1 MIDWLYQTTLSLSLL
16 IGLVLI
22 IRKPVSKYLGA
33 NIVYWLWIIPLI
45 RFFSWNTSELPVALV
60 ETVDLLDGKILIRV
74 IDNHNIYGV
83 TSLVTFELVWV
94 LGLIVWLLLRTI
106 GWLKFQNNLKTNSS
120 EIDIVQ
126 ILPDAKALINNSKAS
141 FYMTDIPQAPFV
153 TGLISSRI
161 YLPKESFKNYNKI
174 QKICIL
180 KHELTHLQRKDLWVQ
195 ILVEIIRAIFWF
207 NPIVHIAW
215 SAFRHDQEL
224 ACDYQVLA
232 KSNKNERHA
241 YGQALLTG
249 LSAHVLPSTM
259 AFFTHHKQRFIML
272 EKHTHSRTKNIFG
285 IAFCVLLTVF
295 ALTNAP
301 TTIAVE
307 NKTDQKIS
315 FRFKDIDLKSMMMLV
330 ADAKPMQISG
340 YENVPDIKISV
351 EAIDVSAQYFEI
363 LLLKCSG
370 LKMVPDGEAY
380 KIIKNGKFD
389 GTLDSISQC
398 VQNIQPNF

>member
-106 GWLKFQNNLKTNSS
+106 GWLKLQNNLKTNSS

-232 KSNKNERHA
+232 KSNKNEKEIFSNKKSSCKE
-241 YGQALLTG
+241 T
-249 LSAHVLPSTM
+249 
-259 AFFTHHKQRFIML
+259 QRIKEFINCNKPEYNSL
-272 EKHTHSRTKNIFG
+272 NTEGSIPNKLRKITRI
-285 IAFCVLLTVF
+285 
-295 ALTNAP
+295 P
-301 TTIAVE
+301 T
-307 NKTDQKIS
+307 
-315 FRFKDIDLKSMMMLV
+315 
-330 ADAKPMQISG
+330 
-340 YENVPDIKISV
+340 IKINPS
-351 EAIDVSAQYFEI
+351 I
-363 LLLKCSG
+363 G
-370 LKMVPDGEAY
+370 MMT
-380 KIIKNGKFD
+380 KFD
-389 GTLDSISQC
+389 KKNNPG
-398 VQNIQPNF
+398 N